1 LTTAA
6 FNLSPRLAVRAD
18 FISSGILPVDN
29 QLDGLMRGRTYVLSG
44 APGTGKSIAG
54 LQFLMEGV
62 KAGERAAILTLDDP
76 QDVLGQGEF
85 LGFDIA
91 SEVAAERLYILRF
104 QLDFARRF
112 ARATSPDE
120 AFAELRSLLGTEPLG
135 RFVIDSVVPF
145 VDAAGPS
152 QNAAISMLQ
161 LLDELGAT
169 SIVTY
174 PGDLAGVYDRRLDP
188 LVQRAAGMFHLS
200 ADLQRH
206 RHIEI
211 RKVRYRVPSNAPIP
225 YRIEPGAGIIP
236 AAEEVRFQQEESPS
250 ANGRQRVV
258 LELPQTDADEALKL
272 LQSHYNVKLMNGA
285 GRRSTPVMPLSVMPA
300 RRAIDFPDAAN
311 PESPAVEQPT
321 RSGARVPFD
330 AAGFRGAIQSI
341 LTADSRSMFS
351 IVALTTPPG
360 ELDKVGDVVLRTV
373 RAVNGDLVA
382 VANNQVLIYLHATGR
397 KHAPY
402 FVQRL
407 RDTWQN
413 VGQGELIVD
422 ILGYP
427 GDQERIRTL
436 LNSLA

>member
-1 LTTAA
+1 
-6 FNLSPRLAVRAD
+6 
-18 FISSGILPVDN
+18 
-29 QLDGLMRGRTYVLSG
+29 MRGRTYVLSG

-54 LQFLMEGV
+54 LQFLMQGV

-76 QDVLGQGEF
+76 QDILAQGEY

-91 SEVAAERLYILRF
+91 SEVAAERLYLLRF

-112 ARATSPDE
+112 GRATTPDE
-120 AFAELRSLLGTEPLG
+120 AFAELRSLLGPAPLG

-145 VDAAGPS
+145 IDAAGPS

-188 LVQRAAGMFHLS
+188 LVQRAAAMFHLS
-200 ADLQRH
+200 ADLQRQ

-211 RKVRYRVPSNAPIP
+211 RKVRYRVPSNTPIP
-225 YRIEPGAGIIP
+225 YRIEPGAGIT
-236 AAEEVRFQQEESPS
+236 AVAEEVRFQQEESS
-250 ANGRQRVV
+250 SMNGRQRVV
-258 LELPQTDADEALKL
+258 LELPQATADEALKL
-272 LQSHYNVKLMNGA
+272 LQNHYNVKLMNGASA

-300 RRAIDFPDAAN
+300 RRAVDFADSGG
-311 PESPAVEQPT
+311 PESPSVAQPM

-330 AAGFRGAIQSI
+330 APGFRSAIQSI
-341 LTADSRSMFS
+341 LAADARSMFS

-360 ELDKVGDVVLRTV
+360 ELEKVGDAVLRTV
-373 RAVNGDLVA
+373 RTVNGDLVA
-382 VANNQVLIYLHATGR
+382 IANNQVLIYLHRTGR

-413 VGQGELIVD
+413 VGHGELIVD
-422 ILGYP
+422 VLGYP

-436 LNSLA
+436 LSSLA

>member
-1 LTTAA
+1 
-6 FNLSPRLAVRAD
+6 
-18 FISSGILPVDN
+18 
-29 QLDGLMRGRTYVLSG
+29 MRGRTYVLSG

-54 LQFLMEGV
+54 LQFLMAGA
-62 KAGERAAILTLDDP
+62 KAGERVAILTLDDP
-76 QDVLGQGEF
+76 QDVLGQGEY

-91 SEVAAERLYILRF
+91 AEVAAERLYILRF

-120 AFAELRSLLGTEPLG
+120 AFAELRSLLGPEPLG

-145 VDAAGPS
+145 IDAAGPS

-188 LVQRAAGMFHLS
+188 LVQRAAAMFHLS
-200 ADLQRH
+200 ADLQRQ

-236 AAEEVRFQQEESPS
+236 ALEEVRFQQEEV
-250 ANGRQRVV
+250 NGRQRVV
-258 LELPQTDADEALKL
+258 LELPQTGAEEALKL

-285 GRRSTPVMPLSVMPA
+285 ARRSTPIMPLSVMPA
-300 RRAIDFPDAAN
+300 RRAIDLSEVAGA
-311 PESPAVEQPT
+311 ESPSVAQPT

-330 AAGFRGAIQSI
+330 APGFRGAIQSI
-341 LTADSRSMFS
+341 LAADSRSMFS

-360 ELDKVGDVVLRTV
+360 ELERVGDVVLRTV

-382 VANNQVLIYLHATGR
+382 VANNQVFIYLHATGR

-413 VGQGELIVD
+413 VGHGELIVD
-422 ILGYP
+422 VLGYP

>member
-1 LTTAA
+1 
-6 FNLSPRLAVRAD
+6 
-18 FISSGILPVDN
+18 
-29 QLDGLMRGRTYVLSG
+29 MRGRTYVLSG

-62 KAGERAAILTLDDP
+62 KRGERAAILTLDDP

-85 LGFDIA
+85 LGYDLA
-91 SEVAAERLYILRF
+91 REVAAERLYILRF

-112 ARATSPDE
+112 ARTTSPDE
-120 AFAELRSLLGTEPLG
+120 AFAELRSLLGSDPLG

-145 VDAAGPS
+145 IDAAGPS

-188 LVQRAAGMFHLS
+188 LVQRAAAMFHFS
-200 ADLQRH
+200 ADLQRQ

-211 RKVRYRVPSNAPIP
+211 RKVRYRVPSNAPMP

-236 AAEEVRFQQEESPS
+236 TSEEVRFHQEESPS
-250 ANGRQRVV
+250 MNGRQRVV
-258 LELPQTDADEALKL
+258 LELPPAEADEALKL

-285 GRRSTPVMPLSVMPA
+285 AAPRRSTPVMPLSVMPA
-300 RRAIDFPDAAN
+300 RRSVDFPDAAG
-311 PESPAVEQPT
+311 PESPSVAQPT

-330 AAGFRGAIQSI
+330 AAGFRGAIQTI
-341 LTADSRSMFS
+341 LGADSRSAFS

-360 ELDKVGDVVLRTV
+360 ELDRVGDVVLRTV

-413 VGQGELIVD
+413 VGHGELIVD

-436 LNSLA
+436 LNSLS

>member
-1 LTTAA
+1 MSTAA
-6 FNLSPRLAVRAD
+6 HTLAPRLAVRAD

-54 LQFLMEGV
+54 LQFLMAGA
-62 KAGERAAILTLDDP
+62 KAGERVAILTLDDP
-76 QDVLGQGEF
+76 QDVLGQGEY

-91 SEVAAERLYILRF
+91 AEVAAERLYILRF

-120 AFAELRSLLGTEPLG
+120 AFAELRSLLGPEPLG

-145 VDAAGPS
+145 IDAAGPS

-188 LVQRAAGMFHLS
+188 LVQRAAAMFHLS
-200 ADLQRH
+200 ADLQRQ

-236 AAEEVRFQQEESPS
+236 ALEEVRFQQEEV
-250 ANGRQRVV
+250 NGRQRVV
-258 LELPQTDADEALKL
+258 LELPQTGAEEALKL

-285 GRRSTPVMPLSVMPA
+285 ARRSTPIMPLSVMPA
-300 RRAIDFPDAAN
+300 RRAIDLSEVAGA
-311 PESPAVEQPT
+311 ESPSVAQPT

-330 AAGFRGAIQSI
+330 APGFRGAIQSI
-341 LTADSRSMFS
+341 LAADSRSMFS

-360 ELDKVGDVVLRTV
+360 ELERVGDVVLRTV

-382 VANNQVLIYLHATGR
+382 VANNQVFIYLHATGR

-407 RDTWQN
+407 RDSWQN
-413 VGQGELIVD
+413 VGHGELIVD
-422 ILGYP
+422 VLGYP

>member
-1 LTTAA
+1 
-6 FNLSPRLAVRAD
+6 
-18 FISSGILPVDN
+18 
-29 QLDGLMRGRTYVLSG
+29 
-44 APGTGKSIAG
+44 
-54 LQFLMEGV
+54 
-62 KAGERAAILTLDDP
+62 
-76 QDVLGQGEF
+76 
-85 LGFDIA
+85 
-91 SEVAAERLYILRF
+91 VAAERLYIRRF

-120 AFAELRSLLGTEPLG
+120 AFAELRSLLGPEPLG

-145 VDAAGPS
+145 IDAAGPS

-188 LVQRAAGMFHLS
+188 LVQRAAAMFHLS
-200 ADLQRH
+200 ADLQRQ

-236 AAEEVRFQQEESPS
+236 ALEEVRFQQEEV
-250 ANGRQRVV
+250 NGRQRVV
-258 LELPQTDADEALKL
+258 LELPQTGAEEALKL

-285 GRRSTPVMPLSVMPA
+285 ARRSTPIMPLSVMPA
-300 RRAIDFPDAAN
+300 RRAIDLSEVAGA
-311 PESPAVEQPT
+311 ESPSVAQPT

-330 AAGFRGAIQSI
+330 APGFRGAIQSI
-341 LTADSRSMFS
+341 LAADSRSMFS

-360 ELDKVGDVVLRTV
+360 ELERVGDVVLRTV

-382 VANNQVLIYLHATGR
+382 VANNQVFIYLHATGR

-407 RDTWQN
+407 RDSWQN
-413 VGQGELIVD
+413 VGHGELIVD
-422 ILGYP
+422 VLGYP

>member
-1 LTTAA
+1 
-6 FNLSPRLAVRAD
+6 
-18 FISSGILPVDN
+18 
-29 QLDGLMRGRTYVLSG
+29 MRGRTYVLSG

-54 LQFLMEGV
+54 LQFLMAGV
-62 KAGERAAILTLDDP
+62 NAGERAAILTLDDP
-76 QDVLGQGEF
+76 QDVLGQGEY

-91 SEVAAERLYILRF
+91 REVAAERLYILRF

-120 AFAELRSLLGTEPLG
+120 AFAELRSLLGSEPLG

-145 VDAAGPS
+145 IDAAGPS

-188 LVQRAAGMFHLS
+188 LVQRAAAMFHLS
-200 ADLQRH
+200 ADLHRQ

-236 AAEEVRFQQEESPS
+236 AAEEVRVHQEES
-250 ANGRQRVV
+250 NGRQRVV
-258 LELPQTDADEALKL
+258 LELPPNTSEEALKL
-272 LQSHYNVKLMNGA
+272 LQAQFNVKLVNG
-285 GRRSTPVMPLSVMPA
+285 GQRRATPVVPLSVMPA
-300 RRAIDFPDAAN
+300 RRSVDFPDAGA
-311 PESPAVEQPT
+311 PESPTVAQPT

-330 AAGFRGAIQSI
+330 PAGFRAAIQSI
-341 LTADSRSMFS
+341 LAADSRSMFS
-351 IVALTTPPG
+351 LVALTTPPG
-360 ELDKVGDVVLRTV
+360 ELDRVADVVLRTV

-413 VGQGELIVD
+413 VGHGELIVD

-436 LNSLA
+436 LNSLV

>member
-1 LTTAA
+1 
-6 FNLSPRLAVRAD
+6 
-18 FISSGILPVDN
+18 
-29 QLDGLMRGRTYVLSG
+29 MRGRTYVLSG

-54 LQFLMEGV
+54 LQFLMAGV
-62 KAGERAAILTLDDP
+62 NAGERVAILTLDDP

-91 SEVAAERLYILRF
+91 SEVAAEKLYILRF

-120 AFAELRSLLGTEPLG
+120 AFAELRSLIGPEPLG

-145 VDAAGPS
+145 IDAAGPS

-200 ADLQRH
+200 ADLHRQ

-225 YRIEPGAGIIP
+225 YRIEAGTGIIP
-236 AAEEVRFQQEESPS
+236 ALEEVRVQQDET
-250 ANGRQRVV
+250 NGRQRVV
-258 LELPQTDADEALKL
+258 LELPQNAADEALKL
-272 LQSHYNVKLMNGA
+272 LQTHYDVKLMNGPA
-285 GRRSTPVMPLSVMPA
+285 RRATPVVPLSVMPA
-300 RRAIDFPDAAN
+300 RRAIDFPDAAG
-311 PESPAVEQPT
+311 PESPSVAQPT

-341 LTADSRSMFS
+341 LAGDSRSMFS

-360 ELDKVGDVVLRTV
+360 ELERVSDVVLRTV

-382 VANNQVLIYLHATGR
+382 VASNQVFIYLHATGR

-413 VGQGELIVD
+413 VGHGELIVD
-422 ILGYP
+422 VLGYP

-436 LNSLA
+436 LNSLV